1 MHQIYS
7 GAPDIFQSIVSN
19 LFSDLEWVRA
29 YIDDILITS
38 HGDYKDHLAKVDMVL
53 TRLEK
58 AGFRAN
64 VRKCFFART
73 EIEYLG
79 YWLTRNGIQPQ
90 PKKVEVILRLQPPRN
105 AHQLRHFLGMVNFYR
120 DMWRRRSHLIAPLTK
135 LLSKNVK
142 YKWGQE
148 QQKAFDEIKSVMS
161 KETLLA
167 FPDFSK
173 EFHIYTD
180 ASDYQ
185 MGAVIMQEDKP
196 IAFYSRKMNEAQ
208 RGYTT
213 GEQELGSI
221 VETLKEFKNILL
233 GQKIIVH
240 TDHKNILYSNL
251 SNDRITRWRLLLEE
265 YGPEFVHVA
274 CKDNVVADALSRL
287 EADFDMETVD
297 KEPVNIKAQICACAL
312 SQLCR
317 DESFHVPDGKDAEKV
332 VEIIMANS
340 PDTISEKFPLSPPL
354 IARSQKKDKALM
366 KKIKQDTQ
374 NNYGTIQIEGVELI
388 SKDNRI
394 VVPSSLQGRIV
405 S

>member
-1 MHQIYS
+1 
-7 GAPDIFQSIVSN
+7 
-19 LFSDLEWVRA
+19 
-29 YIDDILITS
+29 
-38 HGDYKDHLAKVDMVL
+38 
-53 TRLEK
+53 
-58 AGFRAN
+58 
-64 VRKCFFART
+64 
-73 EIEYLG
+73 
-79 YWLTRNGIQPQ
+79 
-90 PKKVEVILRLQPPRN
+90 
-105 AHQLRHFLGMVNFYR
+105 
-120 DMWRRRSHLIAPLTK
+120 
-135 LLSKNVK
+135 
-142 YKWGQE
+142 
-148 QQKAFDEIKSVMS
+148 MS

-185 MGAVIMQEDKP
+185 MGAVIMQEDRP

-213 GEQELGSI
+213 GEQEIGSI
-221 VETLKEFKNILL
+221 VETLKEFKSILL

-274 CKDNVVADALSRL
+274 GKDNVVADALSRL
-287 EADFDMETVD
+287 EADFNMETVD
-297 KEPVNIKAQICACAL
+297 KEPVNIKAQICTCAL

-340 PDTISEKFPLSPPL
+340 PGTISEKFPLSPPL

-366 KKIKQDTQ
+366 KR
-374 NNYGTIQIEGVELI
+374 L
-388 SKDNRI
+388 NRTLRTTTA
-394 VVPSSLQGRIV
+394 PFK
-405 S
+405 